1 MIGIWI
7 AGTVETRN
15 WKMTWI
21 TQNEQKRVIFIAVPQ
36 LRITDGWG
44 FVKKRMVIIMLIMY
58 QKPLVIGK

>member
-36 LRITDGWG
+36 LRIIDGWG
-44 FVKKRMVIIMLIMY
+44 FVKK
-58 QKPLVIGK
+58 GW